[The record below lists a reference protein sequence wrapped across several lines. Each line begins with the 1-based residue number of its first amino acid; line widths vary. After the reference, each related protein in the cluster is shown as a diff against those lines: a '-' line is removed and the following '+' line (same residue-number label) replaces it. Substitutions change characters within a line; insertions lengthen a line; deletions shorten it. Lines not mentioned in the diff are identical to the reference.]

1 MRIGQPV
8 GKRGKSSAG
17 GRAGGG
23 NGERGGRRLNS
34 QKQSKRGGTSSPLAK
49 VVDHVEDGDGDGND
63 IEGDG
68 VDSGVIVG
76 GGGWI
81 GKPKSPN
88 QSSQSNQPNQ
98 QSNPFG
104 VRCAPWKF
112 VEHGP
117 NIHELEIDLQS
128 RSGEFRI
135 LLVSDMHWDNPHCDR
150 KLLAKHLG
158 QAVACGAPIL
168 SVGDLYCAMQGK
180 YDRRS
185 DKSCVLPEHQ
195 HGDYLDRLVSTGVD
209 WFSQY
214 GKNLVLTANGNHEC
228 LDPSTEVLTTCGWK
242 AIPEISADDLVCSM
256 EQTERN
262 LVFRKPTKVHA
273 YDYAGE
279 MVQVASRDIDMLMTP
294 NHRVCYIDAD
304 NGVLAYK
311 PAGEK
316 VFAHQRTS
324 IPVCGNFNNQELPWI
339 SDDEIR
345 FAAWMLT
352 DGSVKNRWQIYQSKP
367 VMIEKIE
374 ALLGTLG
381 VKYRKRV
388 RDRDIKSICGVALK
402 SRALPSCEFHLSGA
416 KEQFSHLN
424 LESRE
429 HAPAW
434 CWKIN
439 RRQFGLFLDSMLDA
453 NGSRHKSCSSSR
465 MLYGSKSFLNDIQSL
480 CVMNGYR
487 AMLSERKRKKKH
499 GTNKSYFCLNIT
511 ERSTASILGSN
522 ITRVPYE
529 GKVYCLTTE
538 TGNFVARRNGKVF
551 VTGNSAIQNHHETNL
566 TDRLSAG
573 LRAKGGITRSGGYG
587 GWLRLRFTRH
597 GRSANSIR
605 LYYHHG
611 FGGGGPVTM
620 GKIDFNRYNQ
630 YADADVIVAGHVHY
644 KEVFPVVQAQLTDQ
658 NTVRHRTK
666 YMIRCGTY
674 KDEFGTGAGGYH
686 VEKGRGPR
694 PMGGYWLRVKLV
706 GDELAMQ
713 VDEAGAF

>member
-17 GRAGGG
+17 GVNKG
-23 NGERGGRRLNS
+23 NRKRLNS
-34 QKQSKRGGTSSPLAK
+34 QKQPKKVATSSPLAK
-49 VVDHVEDGDGDGND
+49 VVDHVEDDG
-63 IEGDG
+63 G
-68 VDSGVIVG
+68 VDVAIVG

-88 QSSQSNQPNQ
+88 NVGQSIQSSKSSQSAQ
-98 QSNPFG
+98 QLNPFG

-117 NIHELEIDLQS
+117 NIHELEVDLQS

-195 HGDYLDRLVSTGVD
+195 HGDYLDRLVNTGVD
-209 WFSQY
+209 WFTQY
-214 GKNLVLTANGNHEC
+214 SKSLVLLGIGNHC
-228 LDPSTEVLTTCGWK
+228 
-242 AIPEISADDLVCSM
+242 
-256 EQTERN
+256 
-262 LVFRKPTKVHA
+262 
-273 YDYAGE
+273 
-279 MVQVASRDIDMLMTP
+279 
-294 NHRVCYIDAD
+294 
-304 NGVLAYK
+304 
-311 PAGEK
+311 
-316 VFAHQRTS
+316 TS
-324 IPVCGNFNNQELPWI
+324 I
-339 SDDEIR
+339 
-345 FAAWMLT
+345 T
-352 DGSVKNRWQIYQSKP
+352 DR
-367 VMIEKIE
+367 
-374 ALLGTLG
+374 
-381 VKYRKRV
+381 
-388 RDRDIKSICGVALK
+388 
-402 SRALPSCEFHLSGA
+402 
-416 KEQFSHLN
+416 
-424 LESRE
+424 
-429 HAPAW
+429 
-434 CWKIN
+434 
-439 RRQFGLFLDSMLDA
+439 
-453 NGSRHKSCSSSR
+453 
-465 MLYGSKSFLNDIQSL
+465 
-480 CVMNGYR
+480 
-487 AMLSERKRKKKH
+487 
-499 GTNKSYFCLNIT
+499 
-511 ERSTASILGSN
+511 
-522 ITRVPYE
+522 
-529 GKVYCLTTE
+529 
-538 TGNFVARRNGKVF
+538 
-551 VTGNSAIQNHHETNL
+551 HETNL
-566 TDRLSAG
+566 LDRLSAG
-573 LRAKGGITRSGGYG
+573 LRSRGGITRSGGYA
-587 GWLRLRFTRH
+587 GWLRLRFTRN

-605 LYYHHG
+605 LFYHHG

-630 YADADVIVAGHVHY
+630 YVDADVIVAGHVHY